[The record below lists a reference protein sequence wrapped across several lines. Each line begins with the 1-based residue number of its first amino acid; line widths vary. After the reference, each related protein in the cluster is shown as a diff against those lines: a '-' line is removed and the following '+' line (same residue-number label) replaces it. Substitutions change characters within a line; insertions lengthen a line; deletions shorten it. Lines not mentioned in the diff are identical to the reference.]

1 MQRYS
6 KFPIHGNFREIIG
19 KFPLS
24 NKSFQ
29 KSNKSFQKSNKS
41 FQKSNKISY
50 FSNTKSKT
58 FLFASHIL
66 EKSRL
71 M

>member
-29 KSNKSFQKSNKS
+29 KSHDY

-58 FLFASHIL
+58 FLLASHIL